1 MKNIEKIDNTW
12 YNHYVNTQLR
22 NAERRKMKIFLKRKA
37 LKSQDPVT

>member
-22 NAERRKMKIFLKRKA
+22 NAERRENENENYYSNGK
-37 LKSQDPVT
+37 Q

>member
-22 NAERRKMKIFLKRKA
+22 NAERRENEAYSSNGK
-37 LKSQDPVT
+37 Q